1 MTSIVCATLA
11 FSEKYFFTPDSSGA
25 FIKAFIEMHELIT
38 STCYRIGIA
47 ICSMLLQKQQIKRN
61 LKHPLFV
68 LDFNN
73 FDFLPLNYPPDQ
85 RS

>member
-1 MTSIVCATLA
+1 
-11 FSEKYFFTPDSSGA
+11 
-25 FIKAFIEMHELIT
+25 
-38 STCYRIGIA
+38 
-47 ICSMLLQKQQIKRN
+47 MLLQKQQIKRN

-85 RS
+85 RSWLLKKQAKAEMISYMELKGAEKQRAENILRNTEFQRQ